1 MNLLPLSLYQLKN
14 ANIFWN
20 KPGIRAILR
29 NAEIGNIQI
38 CKTTIKIFIGAS
50 ENGVKNIKLFEQKV
64 IIK

>member
-20 KPGIRAILR
+20 KHGIRAILR

-38 CKTTIKIFIGAS
+38 CKTTIKIFIGAL

-64 IIK
+64 III